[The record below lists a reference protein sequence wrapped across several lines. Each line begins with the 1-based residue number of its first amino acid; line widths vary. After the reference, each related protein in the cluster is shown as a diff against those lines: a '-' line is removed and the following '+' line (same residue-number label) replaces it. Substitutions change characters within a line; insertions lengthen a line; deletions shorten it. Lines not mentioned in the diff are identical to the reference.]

1 MYERKY
7 LEKAK
12 NLDISATFI
21 KRALEHKNKSIMKLV
36 QASDNKQHLQ
46 INLEGELY
54 NSVSSKP
61 FDFTYLM
68 GIEFGVLNLYRPEE
82 LSSDVKRKLILG
94 RPNKERTQNLLENNK
109 DAIANYLCM
118 QYELNKDFI
127 FTTMKEMF
135 QVQKK
140 NPNYENEIALDIGKM
155 VTAYYMCFG
164 KTTIMTST
172 PLVRNFFESGEA
184 MTYFNCHNKKEQH
197 HK

>member
-1 MYERKY
+1 MYEKTY

-12 NLDISATFI
+12 NLDISDNFI
-21 KRALEHKNKSIMKLV
+21 KRALTHKTKSIMQLV
-36 QASDNKQHLQ
+36 RTSDNKQQLQ

-54 NSVSSKP
+54 NSTASKP

-68 GIEFGVLNLYRPEE
+68 GLEFGVLNLYRPEE
-82 LSSDVKRKLILG
+82 LSTDVKRKLILA
-94 RPNKERTQNLLENNK
+94 RPSREKTQNLLEDNK
-109 DAIANYLCM
+109 HAIANYLCM

-127 FTTMKEMF
+127 FNTMEEMF

-155 VTAYYMCFG
+155 VTAYYICFG
-164 KTTIMTST
+164 KSQIMTTT
-172 PLVRNFFESGEA
+172 PLVRNFFESGDA
-184 MTYFNCHNKKEQH
+184 MLYFNCHNKKEQH